1 MNIDD
6 GKRENHLLEIDLIH
20 GAQPLN
26 EMGRRIDVRSPL
38 SDMCENLRKES
49 SAHCV
54 GALLIPI
61 NCFPRFIR
69 KPRPSRNARPELV
82 RKIYILILDQRLLN
96 LPNYVFVGTLK
107 IADAILEYNE
117 QTQAS

>member
-1 MNIDD
+1 MDIND
-6 GKRENHLLEIDLIH
+6 GKRENHFFEIDLIH

-26 EMGRRIDVRSPL
+26 EMGRRIDMRSPL

-54 GALLIPI
+54 RTLFIPI

-69 KPRPSRNARPELV
+69 KPRPSRYARSELV
-82 RKIYILILDQRLLN
+82 RKIYIL
-96 LPNYVFVGTLK
+96 F
-107 IADAILEYNE
+107 
-117 QTQAS
+117 